1 MKAHMPMH
9 TAEIRKKKY
18 RFSFRESGSDRN
30 FGYFQS
36 LPTVCRTLSY
46 THTHTSVSKMVAT
59 KRHLLDV
66 LALCVWI

>member
-1 MKAHMPMH
+1 MPMH

-36 LPTVCRTLSY
+36 LPTVYRTLSY
-46 THTHTSVSKMVAT
+46 TIIIIIIIIMEF
-59 KRHLLDV
+59 
-66 LALCVWI
+66 I